1 MGVAGDGLGAR
12 DPGEHPDGES
22 SRRHQDEQTQRPGGE
37 QSSVRGH
44 RATNRASMMT
54 FFVDFVVI
62 VILAVRLDERAGS
75 GINTR

>member
-1 MGVAGDGLGAR
+1 
-12 DPGEHPDGES
+12 
-22 SRRHQDEQTQRPGGE
+22 
-37 QSSVRGH
+37 
-44 RATNRASMMT
+44 MMT